1 MKIRVFEMLH
11 SAADRLA
18 LEASRNVDAGKE
30 ADCYIENHKKV
41 ILYLISEYESNNVTD
56 D

>member
-18 LEASRNVDAGKE
+18 LEASRNVGDGKE
-30 ADCYIENHKKV
+30 ADCYIKNHKKV
-41 ILYLISEYESNNVTD
+41 MSYLISEYEENKVTD